1 MHIPRLIQAKNQQT
15 QQISKT
21 TLFNSRRD
29 WQNIKMATRKTGS
42 KSAFIV
48 PSPKVK
54 RFTDTE
60 AQMYINER

>member
-1 MHIPRLIQAKNQQT
+1 MCW
-15 QQISKT
+15 
-21 TLFNSRRD
+21 RD

-48 PSPKVK
+48 PSPKRK

-60 AQMYINER
+60 AKMGGKLAIR